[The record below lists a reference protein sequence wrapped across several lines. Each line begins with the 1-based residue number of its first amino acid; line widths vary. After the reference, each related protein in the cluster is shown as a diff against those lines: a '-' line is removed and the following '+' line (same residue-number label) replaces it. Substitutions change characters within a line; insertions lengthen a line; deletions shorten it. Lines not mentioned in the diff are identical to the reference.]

1 MLYSFSELIE
11 NQLRAPV
18 VGSDHFDHAISIT
31 ADGVGLLHTSVAISC
46 WLATFDVVLGGSLKS
61 CDHKNR
67 RGIEQ

>member
-18 VGSDHFDHAISIT
+18 VGFDHFDDHAISIT

-46 WLATFDVVLGGSLKS
+46 
-61 CDHKNR
+61 
-67 RGIEQ
+67 